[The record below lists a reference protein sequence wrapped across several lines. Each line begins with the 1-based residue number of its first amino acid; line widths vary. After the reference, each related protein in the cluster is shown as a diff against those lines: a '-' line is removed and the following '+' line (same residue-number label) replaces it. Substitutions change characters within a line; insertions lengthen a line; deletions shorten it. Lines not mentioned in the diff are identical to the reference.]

1 METKKSIQISF
12 IILLI
17 MTILAFVYGLLAVIK
32 PDLFVAQSFQ
42 LYTKQ
47 SWNNYLSV
55 SPILAN
61 YMLIL
66 ERMAAGNGF
75 AVSIGGLFV
84 LLTVF
89 KKVKKWAWFYIAVV
103 SIIGWGNILV
113 ANIAFNNPI
122 TITVIIIGLFLLI
135 IGLIIPS
142 KDFLSKK

>member
-17 MTILAFVYGLLAVIK
+17 MTILAFVYGLLAMIK
-32 PDLFVAQSFQ
+32 PDFFVARSFQ
-42 LYTKQ
+42 LYTEQ
-47 SWNNYLSV
+47 SWNDYLGA

-66 ERMAAGNGF
+66 ERMAGGLGVAT
-75 AVSIGGLFV
+75 SIGGLFV

-89 KKVKKWAWFYIAVV
+89 KKVEKWSWFYIAVV

-113 ANIAFNNPI
+113 ANIAFKNPATI
-122 TITVIIIGLFLLI
+122 TIIIIGLVLLV
-135 IGLIIPS
+135 IGLIIPA
-142 KDFLSKK
+142 KDFLGKK